1 MNVLWFASQNSNKI
15 KEIKEMIH
23 EMEIKSLNDLPD
35 LIDIPEDELTFEKN
49 ALFKAKTLSQ
59 IVEGVVVAD
68 DSGLSIKC
76 LDNFPGIYS
85 ARWAKPETDWIKIND
100 LLLDKLK
107 RENLMKSED
116 RKAFFTSSIALI
128 DKNKGVQQVFTGIVN
143 GVIVDSQIGENGFAY
158 DRIFKPDN
166 FDKTFAQMTKE
177 EKNSI
182 SHRNRSITLLKEF
195 LKKNNYF

>member
-15 KEIKEMIH
+15 KEIKEMIP

>member
-1 MNVLWFASQNSNKI
+1 MNVLWFASQNFNKI
-15 KEIKEMIH
+15 KEIKEMIP

-35 LIDIPEDELTFEKN
+35 LIDIPEDEPTFEKN

-68 DSGLSIKC
+68 DSGLSIKR

-85 ARWAKPETDWIKIND
+85 ARWAKPETDWMKIND
-100 LLLDKLK
+100 LLLKKLE

-128 DKNKGVQQVFTGIVN
+128 DKNKGVEQVFTGIVN